1 MVECEAEL
9 QAGPAC
15 SPSRGTAH
23 TLVGPMSRTKPFSA
37 LRREDPPRFS
47 GQGTM
52 PHRLLSCLSRVRLAL
67 CWGHSR
73 GKKPRPPVPV
83 PAIWEAMRQGSQAGQ
98 PRAGWALPPLPIHA
112 TTSWSHLLP
121 GSDQGSMEL
130 RPPSFPEQ
138 PQEARGWRASGA
150 PSLQEGGA
158 EKQQRGRKQS
168 GHRQKDRLQTS
179 VPRQWPGSC
188 WTQCSRPG
196 RAPIARFTSLVLA
209 HSQNEMLHTRAQC
222 PGSASPRPVT
232 ATAHPG

>member
-37 LRREDPPRFS
+37 LCREDPPLFS

-52 PHRLLSCLSRVRLAL
+52 SHRLPSCLSRVRLVL
-67 CWGHSR
+67 CWGHAR

-83 PAIWEAMRQGSQAGQ
+83 PAIWEAMHQGSQAGQ
-98 PRAGWALPPLPIHA
+98 PRAGWALPPLPSMPPHHGPICCQVQTKGA
-112 TTSWSHLLP
+112 WNSGTPLSLNSLRKPGGGGQVGLP
-121 GSDQGSMEL
+121 CFRRVGQRNSSKEGSRVGT
-130 RPPSFPEQ
+130 
-138 PQEARGWRASGA
+138 
-150 PSLQEGGA
+150 
-158 EKQQRGRKQS
+158 GRRTDCK
-168 GHRQKDRLQTS
+168 RLS
-179 VPRQWPGSC
+179 PRQWPGSC

-196 RAPIARFTSLVLA
+196 RAPTARFTSLVLA

-232 ATAHPG
+232 VTAHPG